1 MHREDIDRLQARRE
15 LSVSE
20 RQLSGIIHSRLEHQ
34 ECFSRKRSIGDESL
48 FGGNSTADMKHK
60 LNVPEGH
67 ALADFLPQLL
77 IKAKDLAME
86 LTLYNVIKH
95 HQRCEAEIVQE
106 HAANNLGVRQLLT
119 DRGIRP
125 EELHGAEDIE
135 KIEQRFRKEQT
146 QLL

>member
-1 MHREDIDRLQARRE
+1 MHREDIDRLQARHA
-15 LSVSE
+15 LSASE

-34 ECFSRKRSIGDESL
+34 ECFSRIRSIGDESL

-95 HQRCEAEIVQE
+95 HQRTETEIVQE
-106 HAANNLGVRQLLT
+106 HAGNNMGVRQLLMSC
-119 DRGIRP
+119 GIRP
-125 EELHGAEDIE
+125 EDLPAAEDIE
-135 KIEQRFRKEQT
+135 RIERRYRKEQA
-146 QLL
+146 QSI